1 LWDIGEEPPRP
12 FRGGGSGALSFW
24 KGGALLG
31 HHHTTRA
38 NIMSAIRAAA
48 ADEIVANPEN
58 RNTKKKESE
67 NT

>member
-1 LWDIGEEPPRP
+1 
-12 FRGGGSGALSFW
+12 
-24 KGGALLG
+24 
-31 HHHTTRA
+31 
-38 NIMSAIRAAA
+38 MSAIRAAA

>member
-1 LWDIGEEPPRP
+1 M
-12 FRGGGSGALSFW
+12 

-31 HHHTTRA
+31 HHHSTRA

-67 NT
+67 NR